1 MTITEED
8 IDKALAYLRDTA
20 AGTAQARANR
30 LYMEQWIKT
39 VKAEQVVKAMA
50 AGNGAAASEAIA
62 MDTHEYRECLNGYR
76 EAVELDEKN
85 RFLREAATTKIMAWQ
100 TMSANERAGQV

>member
-8 IDKALAYLRDTA
+8 IDRALAFLRDTA
-20 AGTAQARANR
+20 AATAKDRANR
-30 LYMEQWIKT
+30 LYCEQWIKT

-76 EAVELDEKN
+76 ESVELDEKN
-85 RFLREAATTKIMAWQ
+85 RFLREAATTKISVWQ
-100 TMSANERAGQV
+100 SQCSNERAGMV